1 MYNILILIE
10 SINPDDSSGIK
21 GRLAL
26 INNLIKIGHQV
37 KVIYLDE
44 NYTNDE
50 NFEAEVIGRFP
61 SSIYFW
67 LSKFNTFA
75 KKFGIRL
82 NKWVEPQLG
91 FSFSHYE
98 DVDRFKKTLA
108 RDKPE
113 NYDIVFTLSKAASFR
128 SHKAILES
136 PKWQRKWYAYVHDP
150 YPMHAYPRPYDWVEP
165 GHHKK
170 RNFFLGVCD
179 KAYKLV
185 YPSLLLAEWMESYYH
200 NSEHKRLIIPHQID
214 KTVNIAEINEYFSK
228 STFTILHA
236 GSLMSARKP
245 YALVNA
251 FLKLKQEFP
260 ELKNNS
266 NLLFVGSKSC
276 FHDYFVKVSQQHP
289 ELIYTSE
296 AIPFS
301 EVLRLQMDA
310 SVNVILEAK
319 GPVSPFLP
327 GKFSHCVMAKRPIL
341 LLGPYYSEAKRL
353 LNGDEYPYWSEI
365 DDKDS
370 IFRVLKTIYMSW
382 KTGTTNFK
390 YFKLK
395 NYLSLDYLIENF
407 KL

>member
-1 MYNILILIE
+1 MNKKILILIE
-10 SINPDDSSGIK
+10 SINPNDSSGVK

-37 KVIYLDE
+37 KVIHLDE
-44 NYTNDE
+44 SYTKNVNYKT
-50 NFEAEVIGRFP
+50 EVVKRFP
-61 SSIYFW
+61 TSFYFW
-67 LSKFNTFA
+67 LSKLNTFA
-75 KKFGIRL
+75 KKFNIKL
-82 NKWVEPQLG
+82 NKWVEPQFG

-98 DVDRFKKTLA
+98 DVARFKKALA
-108 RDKPE
+108 REKPE

-128 SHKAILES
+128 PHKAVLES
-136 PKWQRKWYAYVHDP
+136 PKWHSRWYAYVHDP

-165 GHHKK
+165 GHHQK
-170 RNFFLGVCD
+170 RNFFLGICD
-179 KAYKLV
+179 KALKLV

-214 KTVNIAEINEYFSK
+214 KTVNISAYNEYFSR

-245 YALVNA
+245 YALIDA
-251 FLKLKQEFP
+251 FLKLKEEFP
-260 ELKNNS
+260 ELKHNS
-266 NLLFVGSKSC
+266 NLLFIGSKSC
-276 FHDYFVKVSQQHP
+276 FHDYFEEVSQNHP

-310 SVNVILEAK
+310 SVNVILEAR

-327 GKFSHCVMAKRPIL
+327 GKFSHCITAKKPIL

-353 LNGDEYPYWSEI
+353 LEGDKHPYWSEI
-365 DDKDS
+365 DDEET
-370 IFRVLKTIYMSW
+370 ILRLLKVIYQSW
-382 KTGTTNFK
+382 KANSTNCK
-390 YFKLK
+390 HQKLE
-395 NYLSLDYLIENF
+395 NYLSVNYLIEN
-407 KL
+407 L